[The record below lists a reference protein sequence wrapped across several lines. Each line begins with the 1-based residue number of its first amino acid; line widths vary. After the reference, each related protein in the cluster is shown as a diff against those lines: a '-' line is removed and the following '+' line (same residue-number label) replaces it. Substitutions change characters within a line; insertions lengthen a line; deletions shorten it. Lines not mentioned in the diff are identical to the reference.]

1 LPILETLNTCGFFL
15 QVWVR
20 LFKCHKPKNTMPSK
34 APNITLEEI
43 PGDQFRDL
51 DAAQSAALS
60 LISASLQ
67 ALIRDLLERGALI
80 NANGKII
87 PNPKD
92 KVT

>member
-1 LPILETLNTCGFFL
+1 M
-15 QVWVR
+15 
-20 LFKCHKPKNTMPSK
+20 PKK
-34 APNITLEEI
+34 APVIAIEEK
-43 PGDQFRDL
+43 PGDKYPDL
-51 DAAQSAALS
+51 ESAQDAALS

>member
-1 LPILETLNTCGFFL
+1 M
-15 QVWVR
+15 
-20 LFKCHKPKNTMPSK
+20 PKK
-34 APNITLEEI
+34 APMIAIEEM
-43 PGDQFRDL
+43 PGDKYPDL